1 MISTAITPVE
11 QAQAIVKRR
20 WPIGVELLSG
30 GAHARVWAPKAK
42 RVELVAEPDGQAT
55 VLEGE
60 GNGYFSGAVS
70 GLEAGGL
77 YRFRLD
83 GKEMLYPDPMSRFQ
97 PEGPHGPSQLVDPH
111 RFAWTDQ
118 SWQGRAI
125 RGQVIYEMHIGTF
138 TPDGTWDA
146 ALKELPA
153 LADLGVTV
161 LEVMPVSEFPGR
173 FGWGYDGVNLF
184 APTRLYGDADAMR
197 RFVNEAHRLGLSVIL
212 DVVYNHFGPDG
223 NYLKCFAEG
232 YFTDRYK
239 NDWGESINFDGPESA
254 PVREFFL
261 CNAAYWIEEYHLDGL
276 RLDATQSIFD
286 GSEERGE
293 PHILTE
299 ISRTV
304 RKAAGDRATILVG
317 ENEPQHASMVKP
329 AEEGGCG
336 LCAIWNDDFHHSA
349 LVALTGRAEAYYT
362 DYGGTPQ
369 EFVSVMKHGFLYQG
383 QWYRWQG
390 KRRGMPAFGVPR
402 PAFVSFLQNH
412 DQIANSARGL
422 RLHRLTT
429 PGRLRAMTALTLLG
443 PGTPM
448 LFQGQEFAADSP
460 FLYFA
465 DHRPELAALVEKG
478 RAEFLA
484 QFPSIASPAMRETLP
499 KPDAEENFTHCK
511 LDHRQRETDAAKGQ
525 VWALHRDLLRLRRDD
540 AVFAAQRMGGVD
552 GAVLGGEAFVLRYF
566 GEEEGEDRLLFVNLG
581 RDLTLRVLA
590 EPLLAPPRDGAWTVL
605 WSSEEPAYGG
615 CGTAPVEQPGG
626 AWRLPGHAAL
636 VLGPA
641 CGFPTKSD
649 GAGGNTTPVIV
660 VSKLSETESG
670 SQVHHG

>member
-1 MISTAITPVE
+1 MTISAAIPLVE
-11 QAQAIVKRR
+11 QVQATVERR
-20 WPIGVELLSG
+20 WPIGVEVLPG
-30 GAHARVWAPKAK
+30 GAHARIWAPDAE
-42 RVELVAEPDGQAT
+42 RVELVAEPDGRAT
-55 VLEGE
+55 VLGDE
-60 GNGYFSGAVS
+60 GNGYFSGAVPE
-70 GLEAGGL
+70 LEAGGL

-118 SWQGRAI
+118 GWQGRAI
-125 RGQVIYEMHIGTF
+125 KGQVIYEMHIGTF
-138 TPDGTWDA
+138 TAEGTWDA
-146 ALKELPA
+146 ALAELPA

-161 LEVMPVSEFPGR
+161 LELMPVSEFPGR

-197 RFVNEAHRLGLSVIL
+197 RFVNEAHRLGLAVIL

-223 NYLKCFAEG
+223 NYLKCFADD
-232 YFTDRYK
+232 YFTDRYR
-239 NDWGESINFDGPESA
+239 NDWGEAINFDGPNSE

-261 CNAAYWIEEYHLDGL
+261 TNAAFWIEEYHLDGL
-276 RLDATQSIFD
+276 RLDATQSIND
-286 GSEERGE
+286 GSEAQGK

-299 ISRTV
+299 ISRAV
-304 RKAAGDRATILVG
+304 RQAAGGRATIVVG

-336 LCAIWNDDFHHSA
+336 LCAIWNDDLHHSA
-349 LVALTGRAEAYYT
+349 MVALTGRMEAYYT
-362 DYGGTPQ
+362 DYRGTPQ
-369 EFVSVMKHGFLYQG
+369 EFVSAMKHGFLYQG
-383 QWYRWQG
+383 QWYRWQR

-422 RLHRLTT
+422 RLHALTA
-429 PGRLRAMTALTLLG
+429 PGRLRAMTALFLLG

-448 LFQGQEFAADSP
+448 LFQGQEFAASAP

-465 DHRPELAALVEKG
+465 DHKPDLAGLVEKG

-484 QFPSIASPAMRETLP
+484 QFPSIAGPAMQAALP
-499 KPDAEENFTHCK
+499 KPHAEDSFTRCK
-511 LDHRQRETDAAKGQ
+511 LDHRERESNAA
-525 VWALHRDLLRLRRDD
+525 VWALHRDLLRLRREDP
-540 AVFAAQRMGGVD
+540 VFAAQCIGGLD
-552 GAVLGGEAFVLRYF
+552 GAVLGEEAFVLRFF
-566 GEEEGEDRLLFVNLG
+566 GEGGDDRLLLLNLG
-581 RDLTLRVLA
+581 RDLTLTVMA
-590 EPLLAPPRDGAWTVL
+590 EPLLAPPLDGAWTVL

-615 CGTAPVEQPGG
+615 CGTAAVEQPDG

-641 CGFPTKSD
+641 HGFSTESD
-649 GAGGNTTPVIV
+649 DEGGNTTPVIV
-660 VSKLSETESG
+660 VSQG
-670 SQVHHG
+670 